1 MLVFS
6 GCNMGPTASFGVAI
20 CGMCYY
26 SALIV
31 ICSMLPCSQFI
42 DFPLPLRLC
51 VCAMT
56 LYVLPLR
63 YNVTLR
69 RLCYECKVWHM
80 SALTQYFISCV
91 HCNLSHSAKMLK
103 LAPYLWHFGTGI
115 YQFFLRLTTWFGA
128 IMTAWRW
135 SFQNAIVL
143 PCRSR
148 TQLSA
153 KLEPERQCRRERG
166 SWG

>member
-1 MLVFS
+1 RKPTVDLCSHVKLPSNIAKVRRENSKPSGRCGVFFLPRLYEREKGGEEQVGCAMLVFS

-63 YNVTLR
+63 YNVILR
-69 RLCYECKVWHM
+69 SLCYECKVWHM

-103 LAPYLWHFGTGI
+103 LAPYL
-115 YQFFLRLTTWFGA
+115 
-128 IMTAWRW
+128 
-135 SFQNAIVL
+135 
-143 PCRSR
+143 
-148 TQLSA
+148 
-153 KLEPERQCRRERG
+153 
-166 SWG
+166 